1 MGGMDCRNVHFRTR
15 PHRGDD
21 NDRTELAQTLHLKS
35 GACRLVQGKPAI
47 SQKCTTSN
55 DTDMDIV
62 NLISTT
68 CSCDKQTAQEY
79 LEAEVRHL
87 QELQELSD
95 LREDDLYMACSNLGI
110 EDDYVEYF
118 INRVAMA

>member
-1 MGGMDCRNVHFRTR
+1 
-15 PHRGDD
+15 
-21 NDRTELAQTLHLKS
+21 
-35 GACRLVQGKPAI
+35 
-47 SQKCTTSN
+47 
-55 DTDMDIV
+55 MDIV

-68 CSCDKQTAQEY
+68 CSCDGQTAQEY

-87 QELQELSD
+87 QELQELNN

>member
-1 MGGMDCRNVHFRTR
+1 
-15 PHRGDD
+15 
-21 NDRTELAQTLHLKS
+21 
-35 GACRLVQGKPAI
+35 
-47 SQKCTTSN
+47 
-55 DTDMDIV
+55 MDIV

-87 QELQELSD
+87 QELQELND

-110 EDDYVEYF
+110 EDDYVEYLSTVWLWPDAQNLT
-118 INRVAMA
+118 I

>member
-1 MGGMDCRNVHFRTR
+1 MDLI
-15 PHRGDD
+15 
-21 NDRTELAQTLHLKS
+21 ELIT
-35 GACRLVQGKPAI
+35 I
-47 SQKCTTSN
+47 
-55 DTDMDIV
+55 
-62 NLISTT
+62 T

-79 LEAEVRHL
+79 LESEVQHL
-87 QELQELSD
+87 QELQELND

>member
-1 MGGMDCRNVHFRTR
+1 M
-15 PHRGDD
+15 
-21 NDRTELAQTLHLKS
+21 
-35 GACRLVQGKPAI
+35 
-47 SQKCTTSN
+47 
-55 DTDMDIV
+55 
-62 NLISTT
+62 ISTA
-68 CSCDKQTAQEY
+68 CSCDGQTAQEY

-95 LREDDLYMACSNLGI
+95 LREEDLYAACSNLGI

>member
-1 MGGMDCRNVHFRTR
+1 
-15 PHRGDD
+15 
-21 NDRTELAQTLHLKS
+21 
-35 GACRLVQGKPAI
+35 
-47 SQKCTTSN
+47 
-55 DTDMDIV
+55 MDIV

-68 CSCDKQTAQEY
+68 CSCDKQTAQ
-79 LEAEVRHL
+79 EVRHL